1 MKDINVVSITG
12 RLTRDAE
19 LRFTSG
25 GFGILKFSLASN
37 YSKKDGDQW
46 KDEANFFDCTIL
58 GKRGESLAQYL
69 TKGTQVMVAGELRQE
84 RWEKDGQK
92 QSKITI
98 MVDGILLTG
107 GKQQGQA
114 VSSSHDSEEVPF

>member
-1 MKDINVVSITG
+1 MKDINTVTVSG

-46 KDEANFFDCTIL
+46 RDEANFFDCTIL

-92 QSKITI
+92 QSKVGI

-114 VSSSHDSEEVPF
+114 QPTVDDEEVFF

>member
-1 MKDINVVSITG
+1 MKDINTATVSG

-92 QSKITI
+92 QSKVGI
-98 MVDGILLTG
+98 MVDNVVLTG
-107 GKQQGQA
+107 GKQQGQSQPA
-114 VSSSHDSEEVPF
+114 VDDGEVFF